1 MWTIW
6 LKEKEEQTALFP
18 YRAKF
23 PHEFTPVDAC
33 IIKYNECVFTDAERK
48 AINKVG
54 NLVGRYVFSGRESLI
69 PVITVDHAKDIES
82 QSSFGRNIDILIAE
96 LSSVWYLSF
105 GANMTLI
112 SIVKI
117 NKAIFLLLY
126 EFLQLLGLIHIELR
140 RGFPFGRFL
149 IRLYLAPM
157 RIKKP

>member
-69 PVITVDHAKDIES
+69 PVITVYHAKDIES

-140 RGFPFGRFL
+140 RGFPSDVFL
-149 IRLYLAPM
+149 YVYISRQCG
-157 RIKKP
+157 